1 MSDITWNEILKKD
14 SLAIYNIR
22 EITLSSKN
30 EDEWSRQASLS
41 LVVPFTTAPSQ
52 RPPWPTRMQLGPR
65 GRPGRQ
71 PGNKLRYSPSA
82 GRSFLGQFR
91 AGRPHPKTFA
101 GKQPVRPRG
110 SSMTRGARKW
120 REIGR
125 QGQKVD
131 GVNFWKKYGMWWWW
145 HNQQVVSEADESGHS
160 QFLNPCPEVVQ
171 TGPVQQIGQE
181 GGTSLLCHC
190 YFLFEQSNFGSLT
203 SLKFHVKVKI
213 HWPYF
218 GANICPVSH

>member
-1 MSDITWNEILKKD
+1 MSDTTWNEILKKD
-14 SLAIYNIR
+14 YLAIYNIR

-65 GRPGRQ
+65 GRAGRQ

-145 HNQQVVSEADESGHS
+145 HNQQVVSEAVS
-160 QFLNPCPEVVQ
+160 QGIPNFSTLVQ
-171 TGPVQQIGQE
+171 KWSRLAQYSRLAKRE
-181 GGTSLLCHC
+181 ELLCC
-190 YFLFEQSNFGSLT
+190 AIAIFYSSNPSLDH
-203 SLKFHVKVKI
+203 LHVLSSKSKSK
-213 HWPYF
+213 YTLL
-218 GANICPVSH
+218 

>member
-1 MSDITWNEILKKD
+1 MKQASESKPCCPLYNCPFPTAPLTHAY
-14 SLAIYNIR
+14 AIG
-22 EITLSSKN
+22 S
-30 EDEWSRQASLS
+30 SRQAS
-41 LVVPFTTAPSQ
+41 
-52 RPPWPTRMQLGPR
+52 RQL
-65 GRPGRQ
+65 
-71 PGNKLRYSPSA
+71 GNKLRYSPSA

-145 HNQQVVSEADESGHS
+145 HNQQVVSGAGESRHS

-171 TGPVQQIGQE
+171 PVPVQQIGQE

-190 YFLFEQSNFGSLT
+190 YFLFEQSKFGSFT
-203 SLKFHVKVKI
+203 CSKF
-213 HWPYF
+213 
-218 GANICPVSH
+218 